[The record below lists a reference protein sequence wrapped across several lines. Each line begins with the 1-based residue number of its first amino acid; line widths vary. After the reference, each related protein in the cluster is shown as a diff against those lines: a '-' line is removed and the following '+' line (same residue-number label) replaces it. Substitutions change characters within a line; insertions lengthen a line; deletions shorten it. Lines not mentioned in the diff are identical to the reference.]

1 MTAILQV
8 ETPEPAEP
16 KPRRFPLLLFVV
28 AIAIAVP
35 LGIYFWPGG
44 QEPRSA
50 SKNDAHLP
58 FGPAEQAYVSQIQFE
73 NISLTRAENFIH
85 QEITTLS
92 GELLNS
98 GSLPLRDVEVTIV
111 FSDELQQV
119 VLRENR
125 SAFGTGL
132 SPLAP
137 GGRREFEISLEHIPS
152 SWNMQVPQIIVSGIQ
167 FADKKE

>member
-1 MTAILQV
+1 MTATLQI

-16 KPRRFPLLLFVV
+16 KRRRFPLLFLAVMIS
-28 AIAIAVP
+28 IAAS
-35 LGIYFWPGG
+35 LGIYFWPGS

-50 SKNDAHLP
+50 SKNEGHLP
-58 FGPAEQAYVSQIQFE
+58 FGPAEQAYASNIQFE
-73 NISLTRAENFIH
+73 NISLSRAENFIH
-85 QEITTLS
+85 QEVTTLS
-92 GELLNS
+92 GEMVNS
-98 GSLPLRDVEVTIV
+98 GSLPLRDVELAIV

-125 SAFGTGL
+125 SPFGTGS

>member
-1 MTAILQV
+1 MS
-8 ETPEPAEP
+8 
-16 KPRRFPLLLFVV
+16 
-28 AIAIAVP
+28 

-50 SKNDAHLP
+50 SKSEAHLP
-58 FGPAEQAYVSQIQFE
+58 FGPAEQAYASKIQFE
-73 NISLTRAENFIH
+73 NITLSRAENFIH
-85 QEITTLS
+85 QEVTTLS
-92 GELLNS
+92 GELVNS
-98 GSLPLRDVEVTIV
+98 GTLPLRDVELAIV

-125 SAFGTGL
+125 SPFGTSS

-152 SWNMQVPQIIVSGIQ
+152 SWNMQVPQIIISGIQ

>member
-1 MTAILQV
+1 MTATLQI

-16 KPRRFPLLLFVV
+16 KPRRFPLLVLTVM
-28 AIAIAVP
+28 IAIAAS
-35 LGIYFWPGG
+35 LGIYFWPGEE
-44 QEPRSA
+44 EPQSA
-50 SKNDAHLP
+50 SKNGRRLP
-58 FGPAEQAYVSQIQFE
+58 FGPVEQAYVSKIQFE
-73 NISLTRAENFIH
+73 NISMSRAENFIH

-92 GELLNS
+92 GELVNS
-98 GSLPLRDVEVTIV
+98 GSLPLRDLELAIV

-125 SAFGTGL
+125 SPFGTGS

-152 SWNMQVPQIIVSGIQ
+152 SWNMQVPQITVSGIE

>member
-1 MTAILQV
+1 MTATLQI

-16 KPRRFPLLLFVV
+16 KPRRFLVLALV
-28 AIAIAVP
+28 AMIAIVMP

-44 QEPRSA
+44 QEYRSA
-50 SKNDAHLP
+50 SKSDDHLP
-58 FGPAEQAYVSQIQFE
+58 FGPAEQAYVSKIQFE
-73 NISLTRAENFIH
+73 NISLSRAENFIH

-92 GELLNS
+92 GELVNS
-98 GSLPLRDVEVTIV
+98 GSLPLRDLELAIV

-125 SAFGTGL
+125 SPFGTGS

-152 SWNMQVPQIIVSGIQ
+152 SWNMQVPQIVITGIQ

>member
-1 MTAILQV
+1 MTATLQI

-16 KPRRFPLLLFVV
+16 KPRRFLVLVLV
-28 AIAIAVP
+28 AMIAIVVP

-50 SKNDAHLP
+50 SKNEAHLP
-58 FGPAEQAYVSQIQFE
+58 FGPAEQAYASKIHFE
-73 NISLTRAENFIH
+73 NISLSRAENFIH

-92 GELLNS
+92 GEMVNS
-98 GSLPLRDVEVTIV
+98 GSLPLRDVELAIV

-125 SAFGTGL
+125 SPFGTGS

>member
-1 MTAILQV
+1 
-8 ETPEPAEP
+8 
-16 KPRRFPLLLFVV
+16 
-28 AIAIAVP
+28 
-35 LGIYFWPGG
+35 
-44 QEPRSA
+44 
-50 SKNDAHLP
+50 
-58 FGPAEQAYVSQIQFE
+58 
-73 NISLTRAENFIH
+73 
-85 QEITTLS
+85 
-92 GELLNS
+92 
-98 GSLPLRDVEVTIV
+98 
-111 FSDELQQV
+111 V

>member
-1 MTAILQV
+1 MTATLQI

-16 KPRRFPLLLFVV
+16 KPGRFLVLVLV
-28 AIAIAVP
+28 AMIAIVVP

-44 QEPRSA
+44 HEYRSA
-50 SKNDAHLP
+50 SKSDGHLP
-58 FGPAEQAYVSQIQFE
+58 FGPAERAYVSKIQFE
-73 NISLTRAENFIH
+73 NISLSRSENFIH

-92 GELLNS
+92 GELANS
-98 GSLPLRDVEVTIV
+98 GSLPLRDLELAIV

-125 SAFGTGL
+125 SPFGTGS

-152 SWNMQVPQIIVSGIQ
+152 SWNRQVPQIIVSGIQ
-167 FADKKE
+167 FAGDKK